1 MVSMVK
7 LSPSRA
13 NDFQNCPLLFRFRTI
28 DQLPEPLSIDAVRG
42 TIVHTTLENLYDL
55 PAIERQLPQAY
66 ELWREAFAEIS
77 QNDKYREL
85 FDAIE
90 DISVW
95 SNESLFLLD
104 KYFALEEPV
113 LLEPTERESHIEFD
127 LQDGFKIHGYVDRI
141 DVAPSGEIRIV
152 DYKTGKS
159 PREGYEQKA
168 FFQLRFYALIIWRT
182 RNIVPRKL
190 RLIYLGDGRILEDSP
205 TENDLIATEKKIVAI
220 WKAMEAAFDSKNFP
234 PKKSKLCDWCA
245 HQSLCPEFGGTPP
258 PLPLP

>member
-1 MVSMVK
+1 MVK

-42 TIVHTTLENLYDL
+42 TIVHTTLEHLYDL

-66 ELWREAFAEIS
+66 ELWREAFTEIS
-77 QNDKYREL
+77 QDEKYREL

-113 LLEPTERESHIEFD
+113 LLEPSERESHIEFD

-152 DYKTGKS
+152 DYKTGKY
-159 PREGYEQKA
+159 PREGYEQRA
-168 FFQLRFYALIIWRT
+168 FFQLRFYKTVL
-182 RNIVPRKL
+182 
-190 RLIYLGDGRILEDSP
+190 
-205 TENDLIATEKKIVAI
+205 
-220 WKAMEAAFDSKNFP
+220 
-234 PKKSKLCDWCA
+234 
-245 HQSLCPEFGGTPP
+245 
-258 PLPLP
+258 